1 MLPLLRVTRKL
12 AKMGRDR
19 RRLLFQAAI
28 LSVTTRLLL
37 RPLSLTSLGRFLD
50 RLAKRIVPAA
60 CSEEEDEIVRAL
72 SAVNRRLG
80 GTCLTNALAAQ
91 ALLARYGYPATL
103 RIGASRQDGGFS
115 AHAWVERNGQVVI
128 GGPASVVAQYSPFP
142 HLDGLSS

>member
-12 AKMGRDR
+12 ARMGRDR

-37 RPLSLTSLGRFLD
+37 RPLSLTSLRTFLEHVT
-50 RLAKRIVPAA
+50 KQVVPGGYSA
-60 CSEEEDEIVRAL
+60 EEDEIVRAL
-72 SAVNRRLG
+72 STVNRRLG

-91 ALLARYGYPATL
+91 ALLARYGYPSTL
-103 RIGASRQDGGFS
+103 RIGASRQNGGFT
-115 AHAWVERNGQVVI
+115 AHAWVERNGYVVI

-142 HLDGLSS
+142 DLGGLSS